1 MIKISLT
8 LLSFALFLGC
18 KTSEVTEKQK
28 ILNLELNRNKLIAAN
43 DTVTLD
49 KIYADDFTGISSN
62 GTTINKTKLMGFF
75 KTANNAPPSDYIFS
89 SIDHVVQLL
98 SHRTA
103 LLTGKIVVKNKQDK
117 ILQQTIFVDVIIKKN
132 GRWQIV
138 YGQET
143 VIQ

>member
-62 GTTINKTKLMGFF
+62 GTTIN
-75 KTANNAPPSDYIFS
+75 
-89 SIDHVVQLL
+89 
-98 SHRTA
+98 
-103 LLTGKIVVKNKQDK
+103 
-117 ILQQTIFVDVIIKKN
+117 
-132 GRWQIV
+132 
-138 YGQET
+138 
-143 VIQ
+143 